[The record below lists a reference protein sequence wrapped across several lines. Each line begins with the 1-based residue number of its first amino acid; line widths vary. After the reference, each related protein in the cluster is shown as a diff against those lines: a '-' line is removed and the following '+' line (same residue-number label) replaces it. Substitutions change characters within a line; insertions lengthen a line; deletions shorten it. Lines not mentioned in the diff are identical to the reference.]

1 MKRPT
6 CFGARADIAVTF
18 LVGSHRV
25 IGSISSCFVE
35 QTGARLEQAIEPRQA
50 HVACHAPGLT
60 RAPAVFLVVQ
70 LFIGAGN
77 LNPKYLEM
85 LELENFRSSNMS
97 W

>member
-1 MKRPT
+1 MTSSRGVPRT
-6 CFGARADIAVTF
+6 WAD
-18 LVGSHRV
+18 
-25 IGSISSCFVE
+25 
-35 QTGARLEQAIEPRQA
+35 
-50 HVACHAPGLT
+50 PGPC
-60 RAPAVFLVVQ
+60 RFLVVQ